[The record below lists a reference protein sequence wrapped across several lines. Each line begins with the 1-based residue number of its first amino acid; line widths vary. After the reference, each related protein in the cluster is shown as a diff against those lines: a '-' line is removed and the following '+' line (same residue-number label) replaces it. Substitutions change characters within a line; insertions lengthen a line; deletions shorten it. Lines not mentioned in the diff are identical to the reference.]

1 MNTKDKEAILRRVE
15 AMLTDNLRYFEVLA
29 SYKEA
34 DGYTQ
39 VVRLP
44 LFDETYTYPTNKEAV
59 QDE

>member
-1 MNTKDKEAILRRVE
+1 MDSRDKEKILQKVE
-15 AMLTDNLRYFEVLA
+15 KLLTENLRYFEVLA

>member
-1 MNTKDKEAILRRVE
+1 MDSRDKEKILQ
-15 AMLTDNLRYFEVLA
+15 
-29 SYKEA
+29 A

>member
-1 MNTKDKEAILRRVE
+1 MDSRDKEKILQKVE
-15 AMLTDNLRYFEVLA
+15 KLLTDNLRYFEVLA

-34 DGYTQ
+34 DGYNR